1 MKFMIN
7 KIVRS
12 VCLFTDNI
20 ALDYVDKISNVV
32 DILEGRGYQVQT
44 KRIGTNIDDLLML
57 ENQIDHYVDKISIG
71 KKQLKFVES
80 NLNNFHNTNRI
91 SLCLDLDDEEVT
103 TDHVEVLF
111 DIITK
116 SPSNTF
122 NFSYGFNIPNSSPF
136 FNCTNYETNG
146 FSIGLQTPNLS
157 KEIAS
162 LEAWLSLN
170 KDCWN
175 ELESLFKEY
184 DDFLGI
190 DSSVAPLFDKEGSI
204 VNFIK
209 RLGYKFSSSVTT
221 DIYTKITK
229 FIKEQNPRAVGMNGL
244 MFPALEDFELADEYQ
259 NGEFSIERNIF
270 LSLHSGLGIDTY
282 PIGIDEDPL
291 RVVEILKLVQALS
304 AKYNKHLAVRFVS
317 DGRAKIGEKSDFKNQ
332 YLKDVVIRAV

>member
-1 MKFMIN
+1 MIN

-12 VCLFTDNI
+12 VCLFTDTVNI
-20 ALDYVDKISNVV
+20 DYTGKVKEIVA
-32 DILEGRGYQVQT
+32 ILEGRGYQVQT

-57 ENQIDHYVDKISIG
+57 EDSIDHYVDKISIG
-71 KKQLKFVES
+71 KKQLKFVKK
-80 NLNNFHNTNRI
+80 NLKNFHNTNRI
-91 SLCLDLDDEEVT
+91 SLCLDFDDEEIT
-103 TDHVEVLF
+103 IDHVEILF
-111 DIITK
+111 DIITN
-116 SPSNTF
+116 SPTNTF

-157 KEIAS
+157 KEITS

-175 ELESLFKEY
+175 ELEDVCKEY

-190 DSSVAPLFDKEGSI
+190 DSSVAPLFDKDGSI

-209 RLGYKFSSSVTT
+209 RLGYDFSSSVTT
-221 DIYTKITK
+221 DVYTRITR
-229 FIKEQNPRAVGMNGL
+229 FIKEQNPKPVGMNGL

-259 NGEFSIERNIF
+259 EGKFSIERNIF
-270 LSLHSGLGIDTY
+270 LSLHSGLGVDTY
-282 PIGIDEDPL
+282 PIGINEDPL

-304 AKYNKHLAVRFVS
+304 SKYNKHLAVRFVS
-317 DGRAKIGEKSDFKNQ
+317 DGKTKIGGKSDFKNQ